1 MKAPKQE
8 SNFDFAICPEGVHV
22 ARLFKI
28 IYIGTVENEF
38 NGQKYWAPMVKLHW
52 ELPNEPLKYKDKDG
66 KEVESVFTISKEL
79 TLSMSGKANL
89 RKLVEGML
97 GKSMTDDEAFD
108 FDIDDLMGKT
118 CMLNVIHKKSKD
130 GEKTFAVINSA
141 MPMMKGVSIPDQVFS
156 PKLINVMTCDESDID
171 ELYEKLRDKM
181 KSSKE
186 WQSRVAQNTVDDWY
200 PKNENEGTAFD
211 LPDDKLPN

>member
-8 SNFDFAICPEGVHV
+8 GNYDFAICPEGVHV

-28 IYIGTVENEF
+28 IYIGTVENEY

-97 GKSMTDDEAFD
+97 GKSMTDDEAFE

-118 CMLNVIHKKSKD
+118 CMLNIIHKKSKD

-141 MPMMKGVSIPDQVFS
+141 MPLMKGVEVPEQVFS
-156 PKLINVMTCDESDID
+156 PKIINVMTCDESDID

-186 WQSRVAQNTVDDWY
+186 WQERVAQKTVDNWY
-200 PKNENEGTAFD
+200 PSHEGGTAFD
-211 LPDDKLPN
+211 QPDDKLPN